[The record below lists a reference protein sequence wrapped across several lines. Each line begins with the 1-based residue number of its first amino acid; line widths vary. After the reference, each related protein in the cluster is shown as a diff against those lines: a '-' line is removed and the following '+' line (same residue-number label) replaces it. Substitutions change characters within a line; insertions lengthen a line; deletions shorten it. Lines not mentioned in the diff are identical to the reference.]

1 MKRSIILVLFIGV
14 FSFNTYSQ
22 SQFWFGMGYNMSR
35 FKLDNSIN
43 YVIDRYNQTRTGY
56 LTKTMDNIH
65 FTDGMALSFG
75 FNNERFIYDL
85 SYTGKRQTVSAQGN
99 STQNGNSQR
108 DLRLKSKCFS
118 MGLGY
123 ALLNS
128 QTFSVSLCATIDM
141 MNFKTE
147 TRVGEV
153 SEIKKEDF
161 EKISNDIDIG
171 TTFYFQFLVGS
182 ARGKGLALLVR
193 PYYQFNYIK
202 LNFYDVNERINP
214 NTYYNDSYY
223 LEGRP
228 SNIGLS
234 LMLAIYGSH

>member
-1 MKRSIILVLFIGV
+1 MKRSIILFLFIV
-14 FSFNTYSQ
+14 NFSFGTYSQ

-35 FKLDNSIN
+35 FKLDNSLN

-65 FTDGMALSFG
+65 FADGMALSFG

-99 STQNGNSQR
+99 NTLNIKYQR

-123 ALLNS
+123 ALLNFE
-128 QTFSVSLCATIDM
+128 TFSLSLCATIDLM
-141 MNFKTE
+141 SLKTE
-147 TRVGEV
+147 TRVAEV
-153 SEIKKEDF
+153 LTIDEEDY
-161 EKISNDIDIG
+161 ENISNDIDIG
-171 TTFYFQFLVGS
+171 TTFYFQFLIGS
-182 ARGKGLALLVR
+182 PRGKGLALLAR
-193 PYYQFNYIK
+193 PYYQFNYLKI
-202 LNFYDVNERINP
+202 NFVDVNERINP
-214 NTYYNDSYY
+214 DTYYNDSYY
-223 LEGRP
+223 IEGRP